1 MIPSIRRLTRLAI
14 VVALAEPALAQQP
27 AGTGAAPPA
36 PDSFLVAVTTNR
48 GTVVIAVHRDW
59 APRGAD
65 RVYQLIRARF
75 YDAARFFRVIPRFV
89 AQFGLPAD
97 PRRLPSWSKQ
107 PIPDDPVRRSNLRGM
122 LTFATAGPNTR
133 TTQLFI
139 NLADNPRLDALG
151 FAPIGQVVKG
161 LAIVDALNGQY
172 GESPSQDEI
181 ERQGN
186 AYLTRAFPKLDYIRT
201 ARVVRVWLASR

>member
-1 MIPSIRRLTRLAI
+1 MTSPIRCLTILAI
-14 VVALAEPALAQQP
+14 VAALARPALAQQP
-27 AGTGAAPPA
+27 AGKAAPPA
-36 PDSFLVAVTTNR
+36 PDSFLVAITTNR
-48 GTVVIAVHRDW
+48 GQVTIVVHRAW

-65 RVYQLIRARF
+65 RLYQLIRARF
-75 YDAARFFRVIPRFV
+75 YDQARFFRVIPRFV

-97 PRRLPSWSKQ
+97 PRRSQPWKQ
-107 PIPDDPVRRSNLRGM
+107 PIPDDPIRQSNLHGM
-122 LTFATAGPNTR
+122 VTFATAGPNTR
-133 TTQLFI
+133 TTQLFL

-151 FAPIGQVVKG
+151 FAPIGRVVKG
-161 LAIVDALNGQY
+161 LATVDALDGQY

-201 ARVVRVWLASR
+201 ARVIREWK